1 MAITVSKNEKLDE
14 EIRIRVT
21 KSEKEF
27 YDSLAKSYSF
37 KTGTFLRSL
46 LRRTAPDYTKN
57 RFFA

>member
-1 MAITVSKNEKLDE
+1 MPPSIPKEELLEE

-21 KSEKEF
+21 KSEKQF

-46 LRRTAPDYTKN
+46 IRRTAPDYDRN

>member
-1 MAITVSKNEKLDE
+1 MPLSIPTTERLDE

-21 KSEKEF
+21 KSEKQF
-27 YDSLAKSYSF
+27 YDSLASSYSF

-57 RFFA
+57 RFFS